1 MLGADGV
8 AVGVK
13 EGDAVLKTGLK
24 ILEKGRLKSIFH
36 RSRSRLEDND
46 AGEVREMSLEM
57 FWENV
62 K

>member
-1 MLGADGV
+1 MGA
-8 AVGVK
+8 K
-13 EGDAVLKTGLK
+13 EDEAVLKKGLK
-24 ILEKGRLKSIFH
+24 VLEKERLKSIFH

-46 AGEVREMSLEM
+46 AGKVREMSLEM